1 MEEKIEEQTERLNE
15 AILNEAL
22 LKDKIYVIRGVQVM
36 LDSDLAKI
44 YGYTT
49 KRLNEQVKNNIEK
62 FDEEDL
68 MFQLTKEE
76 VEELSRSKILTL
88 NNENPNLKSKI
99 LTSSLTNE
107 NEFLRSKKSTSNYEN
122 ENTSSRSNFSTLKS
136 ETNIRRGSNIK
147 YLPYAFTEQGV
158 YMLMTVLKGE
168 LATKQSKALVRLFK
182 KMKDYVIENQEILN
196 HRDFLRLSLQTAE
209 NAQNIVEFRQKLSE
223 IDDKVENVVSNLGDM
238 VRKSELSPIMLNLGK
253 PEIPAGW
260 LVLNGQP
267 VESDLAYQ
275 QIYTLANKSITIIDN
290 YISLKTLVLFKHTKQ
305 NVSVTIFTDNT
316 NNGLHKVEFDDFC
329 KEYPALKIDIKK
341 ANNIFH
347 DRYIVLDYNS
357 PDEKIYHCG
366 SSSKDGGRKIT
377 TITKIDDTSLY
388 KPLLA
393 QLQNNQTLTL
403 K

>member
-1 MEEKIEEQTERLNE
+1 MEEKTEIIIDE
-15 AILNEAL
+15 KL
-22 LKDKIYVIRGVQVM
+22 LKDKIYIIRGVQVI
-36 LDSDLAKI
+36 LDSDLAEI

-76 VEELSRSKILTL
+76 KDIT
-88 NNENPNLKSKI
+88 NNIN
-99 LTSSLTNE
+99 
-107 NEFLRSKKSTSNYEN
+107 LRSK
-122 ENTSSRSNFSTLKS
+122 FSTLEQGKYS
-136 ETNIRRGSNIK
+136 K

-182 KMKDYVIENQEILN
+182 RMKDYIVDNQQMIN
-196 HRDFLRLSLQTAE
+196 QRDFLRLSLQTAE
-209 NAQNIVEFRQKLSE
+209 NAQNIIEFRQKLTE

-253 PEIPAGW
+253 PEIPPGW
-260 LVLNGQP
+260 LILNGQP

-275 QIYTLANKSITIIDN
+275 QIYTLANKSIAIIDN
-290 YISLKTLVLFKHTKQ
+290 YISLKTLVLFKHAKQ
-305 NVSVTIFTDNT
+305 NVSVTIYTDNI
-316 NNGLHKVEFDDFC
+316 NSGLHKVEFDDFC
-329 KEYPALKIDIKK
+329 KEYSGLKIEIRK
-341 ANNIFH
+341 ADNIFH
-347 DRYIVLDYNS
+347 DRYIILDYNS

-366 SSSKDGGRKIT
+366 SSSKDGGRKVT
-377 TITKIDDTSLY
+377 TITKIDDTSIY

-393 QLQNNQTLTL
+393 QLQKKQILVL

>member
-1 MEEKIEEQTERLNE
+1 MEEQNELLLNE
-15 AILNEAL
+15 TQ

-36 LDSDLAKI
+36 LDSDLAEI

-76 VEELSRSKILTL
+76 KDVILRSKKLTL
-88 NNENPNLKSKI
+88 ENENKNLRSKF
-99 LTSSLTNE
+99 LTSSLEEKN
-107 NEFLRSKKSTSNYEN
+107 LRSK
-122 ENTSSRSNFSTLKS
+122 FSTLEQGQYS
-136 ETNIRRGSNIK
+136 K

-196 HRDFLRLSLQTAE
+196 HRDFLRLSLQTAD
-209 NAQNIVEFRQKLSE
+209 NAQNIIEFRQKLTE

-253 PEIPAGW
+253 PEIPPGW

-267 VESDLAYQ
+267 VENDLAYQ
-275 QIYTLANKSITIIDN
+275 QIYTLANKTITIIDN
-290 YISLKTLVLFKHTKQ
+290 YISLKTLVLFKHAKQ
-305 NVSVTIFTDNT
+305 NVSVTIFTDNIH
-316 NNGLHKVEFDDFC
+316 NGLHKVEFDDFC
-329 KEYPALKIDIKK
+329 KEYSGLKIDLRK

-347 DRYIVLDYNS
+347 DRYIILDYNM
-357 PDEKIYHCG
+357 PDEKIYLCG

-377 TITKIDDTSLY
+377 TISKIDDTSLF
-388 KPLLA
+388 KPILS
-393 QLQNNQTLTL
+393 QIQNNQILQL

>member
-1 MEEKIEEQTERLNE
+1 MEEKTEIIIDEQ
-15 AILNEAL
+15 I
-22 LKDKIYVIRGVQVM
+22 LKDKIYLIRGVQVM
-36 LDSDLAKI
+36 LDSDLAEI

-76 VEELSRSKILTL
+76 KEIILRSKILTL
-88 NNENPNLKSKI
+88 EQEEHNLRSKISTSRLENNTNLNLRSKNSTLEQEDINLRSKI
-99 LTSSLTNE
+99 LTSNWGGT
-107 NEFLRSKKSTSNYEN
+107 RYT
-122 ENTSSRSNFSTLKS
+122 
-136 ETNIRRGSNIK
+136 
-147 YLPYAFTEQGV
+147 PYAFTEQGV

-182 KMKDYVIENQEILN
+182 QMKDYIVDNQQTIN
-196 HRDFLRLSLQTAE
+196 QRDFLRLSLQTAE
-209 NAQNIVEFRQKLSE
+209 NAQNIIEFRQQLTE

-253 PEIPAGW
+253 PEIPPGW
-260 LVLNGQP
+260 LILNGQP

-290 YISLKTLVLFKHTKQ
+290 YISLKTLVLFKHAKQ
-305 NVSVTIFTDNT
+305 NVSVTIYTDNI

-329 KEYPALKIDIKK
+329 KEYSGLKIDIKK
-341 ANNIFH
+341 ADNIFH
-347 DRYIVLDYNS
+347 DRYIILDYNTL
-357 PDEKIYHCG
+357 DEKIYHCG
-366 SSSKDGGRKIT
+366 SSSKDGGRKVT
-377 TITKIDDTSLY
+377 TITKIDDTSIY

-393 QLQNNQTLTL
+393 QLQKNQILVL

>member
-1 MEEKIEEQTERLNE
+1 MEEQNE
-15 AILNEAL
+15 LLLSEAL

-36 LDSDLAKI
+36 LDSDLAEI

-49 KRLNEQVKNNIEK
+49 KAFNQQVKNNIEK

-68 MFQLTKEE
+68 MFQLTNEE
-76 VEELSRSKILTL
+76 VKELSRSKFLTL
-88 NNENPNLKSKI
+88 NND
-99 LTSSLTNE
+99 
-107 NEFLRSKKSTSNYEN
+107 FLRSKFLTS
-122 ENTSSRSNFSTLKS
+122 KI
-136 ETNIRRGSNIK
+136 ETRGGRQYS
-147 YLPYAFTEQGV
+147 PYAFTEQGV

-196 HRDFLRLSLQTAE
+196 HRDFLRLSLQTAD
-209 NAQNIVEFRQKLSE
+209 NAQNIIEFRQKLTE

-253 PEIPAGW
+253 PEIPPGW

-267 VESDLAYQ
+267 VENDLAYQ
-275 QIYTLANKSITIIDN
+275 QIYTLANKTITIIDN
-290 YISLKTLVLFKHTKQ
+290 YISLKTLVLFKHAKQ
-305 NVSVTIFTDNT
+305 NVSVTIFTDNIH
-316 NNGLHKVEFDDFC
+316 NGLHKVEFDDFC
-329 KEYPALKIDIKK
+329 KEYSGLKIDLRK

-347 DRYIVLDYNS
+347 DRYIILDYNT
-357 PDEKIYHCG
+357 PDEKIYLCG

-393 QLQNNQTLTL
+393 QIQNNQTLQL

>member
-1 MEEKIEEQTERLNE
+1 MEEKTE
-15 AILNEAL
+15 IIIDDKL
-22 LKDKIYVIRGVQVM
+22 LKDKIYLIRGVQVM
-36 LDSDLAKI
+36 LDSDLAEI

-76 VEELSRSKILTL
+76 KDIT
-88 NNENPNLKSKI
+88 NNIN
-99 LTSSLTNE
+99 
-107 NEFLRSKKSTSNYEN
+107 LRSK
-122 ENTSSRSNFSTLKS
+122 FSTLEQGKYS
-136 ETNIRRGSNIK
+136 K

-182 KMKDYVIENQEILN
+182 QMKDYIVDNQQMIN
-196 HRDFLRLSLQTAE
+196 QRDFLRLSLQTAE
-209 NAQNIVEFRQKLSE
+209 NAQNIVEFRQKLTE

-253 PEIPAGW
+253 PEIPPGW
-260 LVLNGQP
+260 LILNGQP

-275 QIYTLANKSITIIDN
+275 QIYTLANKSISIIDN
-290 YISLKTLVLFKHTKQ
+290 YISLKTLVLFKHAKQ
-305 NVSVTIFTDNT
+305 NVSVTIYTDNT

-329 KEYPALKIDIKK
+329 KEYSGLKIDIKK
-341 ANNIFH
+341 ADNIFH
-347 DRYIVLDYNS
+347 DRYIIIDYNT

-366 SSSKDGGRKIT
+366 SSSKDGGRKVT
-377 TITKIDDTSLY
+377 TITKIDDTSIY

-393 QLQNNQTLTL
+393 QLQKKQILVL

>member
-1 MEEKIEEQTERLNE
+1 MEEETELLLND
-15 AILNEAL
+15 AQ

-36 LDSDLAKI
+36 LDSDLAQI

-76 VEELSRSKILTL
+76 KDAILRSKILTL
-88 NNENPNLKSKI
+88 ENENTNLKSKI
-99 LTSSLTNE
+99 LTSSLEGKNLRMEESTLE
-107 NEFLRSKKSTSNYEN
+107 NDNLKSKISTSSWGG
-122 ENTSSRSNFSTLKS
+122 TRK
-136 ETNIRRGSNIK
+136 
-147 YLPYAFTEQGV
+147 LPYAFTEQGV
-158 YMLMTVLKGE
+158 YMLMTVLKGD
-168 LATKQSKALVRLFK
+168 LATKQSKTLVRLFK
-182 KMKDYVIENQEILN
+182 KMKDYVIENQAILN
-196 HRDFLRLSLQTAE
+196 HRDFLRLSLQTSE
-209 NAQNIVEFRQKLSE
+209 NAQNIIEFRQKLTE
-223 IDDKVENVVSNLGDM
+223 IDDKVESVVSNLGDM
-238 VRKSELSPIMLNLGK
+238 VRKSELSPIMLSLGK
-253 PEIPAGW
+253 PEIPPGW
-260 LVLNGQP
+260 LILNGQP
-267 VESDLAYQ
+267 VENNLAYQ
-275 QIYTLANKSITIIDN
+275 QIYMLANKTIAIIDN
-290 YISLKTLVLFKHTKQ
+290 YISLKTLVLFKHAKQ

-329 KEYPALKIDIKK
+329 KEYSGLKVDIRK

-347 DRYIVLDYNS
+347 DRYIILDYNM

-393 QLQNNQTLTL
+393 QLQNNQILQL

>member
-1 MEEKIEEQTERLNE
+1 MEEQNE
-15 AILNEAL
+15 LILGETQ
-22 LKDKIYVIRGVQVM
+22 LKDKIYFIRGVQIM
-36 LDSDLAKI
+36 LDSDLAEI

-49 KRLNEQVKNNIEK
+49 KAFNQQVKNNIEK

-76 VEELSRSKILTL
+76 VKELSRSKFSTL
-88 NNENPNLKSKI
+88 NND
-99 LTSSLTNE
+99 
-107 NEFLRSKKSTSNYEN
+107 FLRSKFLTS
-122 ENTSSRSNFSTLKS
+122 KI
-136 ETNIRRGSNIK
+136 ETRGGRQYS
-147 YLPYAFTEQGV
+147 PYAFTEQGV

-196 HRDFLRLSLQTAE
+196 HRDFLRLSLQTAD
-209 NAQNIVEFRQKLSE
+209 NAQNIIEFRQKLTE

-253 PEIPAGW
+253 PEIPPGW

-267 VESDLAYQ
+267 VENDLAYQ
-275 QIYTLANKSITIIDN
+275 QIYTLANKTITIIDN
-290 YISLKTLVLFKHTKQ
+290 YISLKTLVLFKHAKQ
-305 NVSVTIFTDNT
+305 NISVTIFTDNIH
-316 NNGLHKVEFDDFC
+316 NGLHKVEFDDFC
-329 KEYPALKIDIKK
+329 KEYSGLKIDIKK

-347 DRYIVLDYNS
+347 DRYIILDYNT
-357 PDEKIYHCG
+357 PDEKIFLCG

-377 TITKIDDTSLY
+377 TISKIDDTSLF
-388 KPLLA
+388 KPILS
-393 QLQNNQTLTL
+393 QIQNNQALQL

>member
-1 MEEKIEEQTERLNE
+1 MEDKTE
-15 AILNEAL
+15 IIIDDKL
-22 LKDKIYVIRGVQVM
+22 LKDKIYLIRGVQVI
-36 LDSDLAKI
+36 LDSDLAEI

-76 VEELSRSKILTL
+76 KDIT
-88 NNENPNLKSKI
+88 NNIN
-99 LTSSLTNE
+99 
-107 NEFLRSKKSTSNYEN
+107 LRSK
-122 ENTSSRSNFSTLKS
+122 FSTLEQGKYS
-136 ETNIRRGSNIK
+136 K

-182 KMKDYVIENQEILN
+182 RMKDYIVDNQQMIN
-196 HRDFLRLSLQTAE
+196 QRDFLRLSLQTAE
-209 NAQNIVEFRQKLSE
+209 NAQNIIEFRQKLTE

-253 PEIPAGW
+253 PEIPPGW
-260 LVLNGQP
+260 LILNGQP

-275 QIYTLANKSITIIDN
+275 QIYTLANKSIAIIDN
-290 YISLKTLVLFKHTKQ
+290 YISLKTLVLFKHAKQ
-305 NVSVTIFTDNT
+305 NVSITIYTDNI
-316 NNGLHKVEFDDFC
+316 NNGLHKVEFDNFC
-329 KEYPALKIDIKK
+329 KEYSGLKIEIRK
-341 ANNIFH
+341 ADNIFH
-347 DRYIVLDYNS
+347 DRYIILDYNS
-357 PDEKIYHCG
+357 PDEKIYHCS
-366 SSSKDGGRKIT
+366 SSSKDGGRKVT
-377 TITKIDDTSLY
+377 TITKIDDTSIY

-393 QLQNNQTLTL
+393 QLQKKQILVL

>member
-1 MEEKIEEQTERLNE
+1 MEEQNELLLNE
-15 AILNEAL
+15 TQ

-36 LDSDLAKI
+36 LDSDLAEI

-49 KRLNEQVKNNIEK
+49 KAFNQQVKNNIEK

-68 MFQLTKEE
+68 MFQLTNEE
-76 VEELSRSKILTL
+76 VKELSRSKILTL
-88 NNENPNLKSKI
+88 NND
-99 LTSSLTNE
+99 
-107 NEFLRSKKSTSNYEN
+107 FLRSKFLTSKQDYDVD
-122 ENTSSRSNFSTLKS
+122 SDFSRSKFSTLKT
-136 ETNIRRGSNIK
+136 ETKAGRGSNIK
-147 YLPYAFTEQGV
+147 YAPYAFTEQGV

-196 HRDFLRLSLQTAE
+196 HRDFLRLSLQTAD
-209 NAQNIVEFRQKLSE
+209 NAQNIIEFRQKLTE

-253 PEIPAGW
+253 PEIPPGW

-267 VESDLAYQ
+267 VENDLAYQ
-275 QIYTLANKSITIIDN
+275 QIYTLANKTITIIDN
-290 YISLKTLVLFKHTKQ
+290 YISLKTLVLFKHAKQ
-305 NVSVTIFTDNT
+305 NVSVTIFTDNIH
-316 NNGLHKVEFDDFC
+316 NGLHKVEFDDFC
-329 KEYPALKIDIKK
+329 KEYSGLKIDLRK

-347 DRYIVLDYNS
+347 DRYIILDYNT
-357 PDEKIYHCG
+357 PDEKIYLCG

-377 TITKIDDTSLY
+377 TISKIDDTSLF
-388 KPLLA
+388 KPILS
-393 QLQNNQTLTL
+393 QIQNNQILQL

>member
-1 MEEKIEEQTERLNE
+1 MEEQNE
-15 AILNEAL
+15 LILGESQ
-22 LKDKIYVIRGVQVM
+22 LKDKIFVIRGVQVM
-36 LDSDLAKI
+36 LDSDLAEI

-49 KRLNEQVKNNIEK
+49 KAFNQQVKNNIEK

-76 VEELSRSKILTL
+76 KDVILRSKFLTL
-88 NNENPNLKSKI
+88 ENGNANLRSKI
-99 LTSSLTNE
+99 LTSSWGGT
-107 NEFLRSKKSTSNYEN
+107 RYT
-122 ENTSSRSNFSTLKS
+122 
-136 ETNIRRGSNIK
+136 
-147 YLPYAFTEQGV
+147 PYAFTEQGV
-158 YMLMTVLKGE
+158 YTLMTVLKGE

-209 NAQNIVEFRQKLSE
+209 NAQNIIEFRQKLTE

-253 PEIPAGW
+253 PEIPLGW
-260 LVLNGQP
+260 LILNGQP
-267 VESDLAYQ
+267 VENDLAYQ
-275 QIYTLANKSITIIDN
+275 QIYTLANKTITIIDN
-290 YISLKTLVLFKHTKQ
+290 YISLKTLVLFKHAKQ
-305 NVSVTIFTDNT
+305 NISVTIFTDNT

-329 KEYPALKIDIKK
+329 KEYSGLKIDIKK

-347 DRYIVLDYNS
+347 DRYIIIDYNM
-357 PDEKIYHCG
+357 PDEKLYHCG

-393 QLQNNQTLTL
+393 QIQNNQTLQL

>member
-1 MEEKIEEQTERLNE
+1 MEEQNELLLNE
-15 AILNEAL
+15 TQ

-36 LDSDLAKI
+36 LDSDLAEI

-76 VEELSRSKILTL
+76 VKELSRSKILTL
-88 NNENPNLKSKI
+88 NNE
-99 LTSSLTNE
+99 
-107 NEFLRSKKSTSNYEN
+107 FLRSKFSTSK
-122 ENTSSRSNFSTLKS
+122 T
-136 ETNIRRGSNIK
+136 ETRGGRQYS
-147 YLPYAFTEQGV
+147 PYAFTEQGV
-158 YMLMTVLKGE
+158 YMLMTVLKGD

-182 KMKDYVIENQEILN
+182 KIKDYVIENQEILN
-196 HRDFLRLSLQTAE
+196 HRDFLRLSLQTAD
-209 NAQNIVEFRQKLSE
+209 NAQNIIEFRQKLTE

-253 PEIPAGW
+253 PEIPPGW

-267 VESDLAYQ
+267 VENDLAYQ
-275 QIYTLANKSITIIDN
+275 QIYTLANKTITIIDN
-290 YISLKTLVLFKHTKQ
+290 YISLKTLVLFKHAKQ
-305 NVSVTIFTDNT
+305 NVSVTIFTDNIH
-316 NNGLHKVEFDDFC
+316 NGLHKVEFDDFC
-329 KEYPALKIDIKK
+329 KEYSGLKIDLRK

-347 DRYIVLDYNS
+347 DRYIILDYNT
-357 PDEKIYHCG
+357 PDEKIYLCG

-377 TITKIDDTSLY
+377 TISKIDDTSLF
-388 KPLLA
+388 KPILS
-393 QLQNNQTLTL
+393 QIQNNQILQL

>member
-1 MEEKIEEQTERLNE
+1 MSEACLDQT
-15 AILNEAL
+15 
-22 LKDKIYVIRGVQVM
+22 Y
-36 LDSDLAKI
+36 SDLAEI

-76 VEELSRSKILTL
+76 KDIT
-88 NNENPNLKSKI
+88 NNIN
-99 LTSSLTNE
+99 
-107 NEFLRSKKSTSNYEN
+107 LRSK
-122 ENTSSRSNFSTLKS
+122 FSTLEQGKYS
-136 ETNIRRGSNIK
+136 K

-182 KMKDYVIENQEILN
+182 QMKDYIVDNQQTIN
-196 HRDFLRLSLQTAE
+196 QRDFLRLSLQTAE
-209 NAQNIVEFRQKLSE
+209 NAQNIIKFRQKLTE

-253 PEIPAGW
+253 PEIPPGW
-260 LVLNGQP
+260 LILNGQP

-275 QIYTLANKSITIIDN
+275 QIYTLATKSIAIIDN
-290 YISLKTLVLFKHTKQ
+290 YISLKTLVLFKHAKQ
-305 NVSVTIFTDNT
+305 NVSITIYTDNI

-329 KEYPALKIDIKK
+329 KEYSGLKIEIRK
-341 ANNIFH
+341 ADNIFH
-347 DRYIVLDYNS
+347 DRYIILDYNS

-366 SSSKDGGRKIT
+366 SSSKDGGRKVT
-377 TITKIDDTSLY
+377 TITKIDDTSIY

-393 QLQNNQTLTL
+393 QLQKKQILVL

>member
-1 MEEKIEEQTERLNE
+1 MEEQNE
-15 AILNEAL
+15 LILGETQ
-22 LKDKIYVIRGVQVM
+22 LKDKIYFIRGVQIM
-36 LDSDLAKI
+36 LDSDLAEI

-76 VEELSRSKILTL
+76 VKELSRSKILTM
-88 NNENPNLKSKI
+88 N
-99 LTSSLTNE
+99 
-107 NEFLRSKKSTSNYEN
+107 NEFLRSKFLTSKTDNDLEPNILRSKISTS
-122 ENTSSRSNFSTLKS
+122 KI
-136 ETNIRRGSNIK
+136 ETRGGRQ
-147 YLPYAFTEQGV
+147 YAPYAFTEQGV

-196 HRDFLRLSLQTAE
+196 HRDFLRLSLQTAD
-209 NAQNIVEFRQKLSE
+209 NAQNIIEFRQKLTE

-253 PEIPAGW
+253 PEIPPGW
-260 LVLNGQP
+260 LILNGQP
-267 VESDLAYQ
+267 VENDLAYQ
-275 QIYTLANKSITIIDN
+275 QIYTLANKTITIIDN
-290 YISLKTLVLFKHTKQ
+290 YISLKTLVLFKHAKQ

-329 KEYPALKIDIKK
+329 KEYSGLKIDIKK

-347 DRYIVLDYNS
+347 DRYIILDYNT

-393 QLQNNQTLTL
+393 QLQNNQTLQL
-403 K
+403 R

>member
-1 MEEKIEEQTERLNE
+1 MEKQNELLLNE
-15 AILNEAL
+15 TQ

-36 LDSDLAKI
+36 LDSDLAEI

-49 KRLNEQVKNNIEK
+49 KAFNQQVKNNIEK

-76 VEELSRSKILTL
+76 KDVILRSKFLTL
-88 NNENPNLKSKI
+88 ENGNANLRSKI
-99 LTSSLTNE
+99 LTSSWGGT
-107 NEFLRSKKSTSNYEN
+107 RYT
-122 ENTSSRSNFSTLKS
+122 
-136 ETNIRRGSNIK
+136 
-147 YLPYAFTEQGV
+147 PYAFTEQGV

-196 HRDFLRLSLQTAE
+196 HRDFLRLSLQTAD
-209 NAQNIVEFRQKLSE
+209 NAQNIIEFRQKLTE

-253 PEIPAGW
+253 PEIPPGW
-260 LVLNGQP
+260 LILNGQP
-267 VESDLAYQ
+267 VENDLAYQ
-275 QIYTLANKSITIIDN
+275 QIYTLANKTITIIDN
-290 YISLKTLVLFKHTKQ
+290 YISLKTLVLFKHAKQ
-305 NVSVTIFTDNT
+305 NISVTIFTDNT

-329 KEYPALKIDIKK
+329 KEYSGLKIDIKK

-347 DRYIVLDYNS
+347 DRYIILDYNT

-393 QLQNNQTLTL
+393 QLQNNQTLQL
-403 K
+403 R

>member
-1 MEEKIEEQTERLNE
+1 MKEQNELIFGERQ
-15 AILNEAL
+15 
-22 LKDKIYVIRGVQVM
+22 LKDKIYFIRGVQVM
-36 LDSDLAKI
+36 LDADLAEI

-49 KRLNEQVKNNIEK
+49 KAFNQQVKNNIEK
-62 FDEEDL
+62 FDEEDF

-76 VEELSRSKILTL
+76 VKELSRSNFLTL
-88 NNENPNLKSKI
+88 K
-99 LTSSLTNE
+99 T
-107 NEFLRSKKSTSNYEN
+107 
-122 ENTSSRSNFSTLKS
+122 
-136 ETNIRRGSNIK
+136 ETKGGRGSNIK
-147 YLPYAFTEQGV
+147 YAPYAFTEQGV

-209 NAQNIVEFRQKLSE
+209 NAQNIVEFRQKLTE

-253 PEIPAGW
+253 PEIPPGW
-260 LVLNGQP
+260 LILNGQP
-267 VESDLAYQ
+267 VENDLAYQ
-275 QIYTLANKSITIIDN
+275 QIYTLANKTITIIDN
-290 YISLKTLVLFKHTKQ
+290 YISLKTLVLFKHAKQ
-305 NVSVTIFTDNT
+305 NISVTIFTDNI

-329 KEYPALKIDIKK
+329 KEYSGLKIDIKK

-347 DRYIVLDYNS
+347 DRYIILDYNM

-388 KPLLA
+388 KPLLT
-393 QLQNNQTLTL
+393 QLQNNQTLQL
-403 K
+403 R

>member
-1 MEEKIEEQTERLNE
+1 MEEKTE
-15 AILNEAL
+15 ILIDEKI
-22 LKDKIYVIRGVQVM
+22 LKDKIYLIRGVQVM
-36 LDSDLAKI
+36 LDSDLAEI

-76 VEELSRSKILTL
+76 KDIILRSKAITL
-88 NNENPNLKSKI
+88 KKDEILKSKI
-99 LTSSLTNE
+99 STSSLEKQTDSSRSDFLTLSKDN
-107 NEFLRSKKSTSNYEN
+107 FILRSK
-122 ENTSSRSNFSTLKS
+122 FSTLEQGKYS
-136 ETNIRRGSNIK
+136 K

-182 KMKDYVIENQEILN
+182 QMKDYIVDNQQMIN
-196 HRDFLRLSLQTAE
+196 QRDFLRLSLQTAE
-209 NAQNIVEFRQKLSE
+209 NAQNIIEFRQKLTE

-238 VRKSELSPIMLNLGK
+238 VRRSELSPIMLNLGK
-253 PEIPAGW
+253 PEIPPSW
-260 LVLNGQP
+260 LILNGQP

-275 QIYTLANKSITIIDN
+275 QIYSLANMSITIIDN
-290 YISLKTLVLFKHTKQ
+290 YISLKTLVLFKHAKQ
-305 NVSVTIFTDNT
+305 NVSVTIYTDNI

-329 KEYPALKIDIKK
+329 KEYSGLKIDIKK
-341 ANNIFH
+341 ADNIIH
-347 DRYIVLDYNS
+347 DRYIILDYNT
-357 PDEKIYHCG
+357 PNEKIYHCG
-366 SSSKDGGRKIT
+366 SSSKDGGRKVT
-377 TITKIDDTSLY
+377 TITKIDDTSIY

-393 QLQNNQTLTL
+393 KLQKNLPLIL

>member
-1 MEEKIEEQTERLNE
+1 MEEQNELIFGERQ
-15 AILNEAL
+15 
-22 LKDKIYVIRGVQVM
+22 LKDKIYFIRGVQIM
-36 LDSDLAKI
+36 LDSDLAEI

-76 VEELSRSKILTL
+76 KDVILRSKFMTL
-88 NNENPNLKSKI
+88 ENGNTNLRSKI
-99 LTSSLTNE
+99 LTSSLEERNLHSVLPTLGDEYN
-107 NEFLRSKKSTSNYEN
+107 LKSKFSTSSWGG
-122 ENTSSRSNFSTLKS
+122 TRK
-136 ETNIRRGSNIK
+136 
-147 YLPYAFTEQGV
+147 LPYAFTEQGV

-209 NAQNIVEFRQKLSE
+209 NAKNIVEFRQKLTE

-253 PEIPAGW
+253 PEIPPGW
-260 LVLNGQP
+260 LILNGQP
-267 VESDLAYQ
+267 VENDLAYQ
-275 QIYTLANKSITIIDN
+275 QIYTLANKTITIIDN
-290 YISLKTLVLFKHTKQ
+290 YISLKTLVLFKHAKQ

-329 KEYPALKIDIKK
+329 KEYSGLKINIKK

-347 DRYIVLDYNS
+347 DRYIILDYNT

-393 QLQNNQTLTL
+393 KIQNNQSLQL

>member
-1 MEEKIEEQTERLNE
+1 MEEQNELLLNE
-15 AILNEAL
+15 TQ

-36 LDSDLAKI
+36 LDSDLAEI

-49 KRLNEQVKNNIEK
+49 KAFNQQVKNNIEK

-76 VEELSRSKILTL
+76 VKELSRSKFSTL
-88 NNENPNLKSKI
+88 NND
-99 LTSSLTNE
+99 
-107 NEFLRSKKSTSNYEN
+107 FLRSKFLTS
-122 ENTSSRSNFSTLKS
+122 KI
-136 ETNIRRGSNIK
+136 ETRGGRQYS
-147 YLPYAFTEQGV
+147 PYAFTEQGV

-209 NAQNIVEFRQKLSE
+209 NAQNIIEFRQKLTE
-223 IDDKVENVVSNLGDM
+223 IDDKVESVVSNLGDM

-253 PEIPAGW
+253 PEIPPGW
-260 LVLNGQP
+260 LILNGQP
-267 VESDLAYQ
+267 VENDLAYQ
-275 QIYTLANKSITIIDN
+275 QIYTLANKNITIIDN
-290 YISLKTLVLFKHTKQ
+290 YISLKTLVLFKHAKQ
-305 NVSVTIFTDNT
+305 NISATIFTDNI

-329 KEYPALKIDIKK
+329 KEYSGLKITIKK

-347 DRYIVLDYNS
+347 DRYIILDYNT

-388 KPLLA
+388 KPLLTKI
-393 QLQNNQTLTL
+393 QNNQSLQL